1 MMQAEIVSI
10 GDELLKGLRVNTNA
24 AEMSA
29 MLSLEGVPVRRITAC
44 SDLEDEMQ
52 EVLAEALGRSELV
65 LVTGGLGPTRDDRT
79 RNALQQL
86 LGRGLR
92 LDGASLREVELRVA
106 SRGREMTELMQS
118 QAMVLEGSEAMPNT
132 KGTAAGM
139 IINCGPRFTGRH
151 LVLYARCSCRDAGDD
166 GTLRSAL
173 GQGPVGRHNYPY
185 PCPRQLV
192 SA

>member
-65 LVTGGLGPTRDDRT
+65 LVTGGAGP
-79 RNALQQL
+79 NA
-86 LGRGLR
+86 R
-92 LDGASLREVELRVA
+92 
-106 SRGREMTELMQS
+106 
-118 QAMVLEGSEAMPNT
+118 
-132 KGTAAGM
+132 
-139 IINCGPRFTGRH
+139 
-151 LVLYARCSCRDAGDD
+151 
-166 GTLRSAL
+166 
-173 GQGPVGRHNYPY
+173 
-185 PCPRQLV
+185 
-192 SA
+192 